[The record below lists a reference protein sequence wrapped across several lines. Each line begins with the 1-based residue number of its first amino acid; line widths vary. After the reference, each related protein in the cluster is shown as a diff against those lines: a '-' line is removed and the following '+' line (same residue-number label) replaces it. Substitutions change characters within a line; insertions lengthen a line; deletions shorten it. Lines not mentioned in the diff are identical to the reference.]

1 MFIFRAFLAIFD
13 IARYQE
19 MLRGNTEMFPPGFPK
34 RGVYHMKLTA
44 ANVELPEGK
53 HDTIFLDDVLKGF
66 GLRVRR
72 LSNRR
77 ITHNWIIQYRQH
89 GHQRRMIIG
98 SGDKLTAT
106 QARAKARKLL
116 AEVELGGDPQADR
129 RERREKDTKSFRFV
143 ISHEEN
149 REEEDQGGFLENKSA
164 VKESTKRMLANYL
177 LGPLGK
183 RAQKQGM
190 KPYLKALHP
199 MPIDKITRADISAR
213 ILAASKSSGEP
224 TAIALRS
231 ALNSLFS
238 WAMRMGL
245 VEANPVIEAI
255 SPPKQETRDRVLI
268 EAELAAI
275 WKALLDDDY
284 GKVIKLLVLT
294 GCRREEIGG
303 MRWSEFNFHHGTW
316 TLPAARSK
324 NTKAHTLPLT
334 SLMLDVLDTIPHRDG
349 VDLLFGRKHGFTGW
363 SIGKRMMDERLG
375 LPAWTH
381 HDIRRS
387 AATHMAN
394 IGIQPHIIEEILN
407 HQSGHRRGVAGIYNR
422 SPYER
427 EVRAALA
434 LWSDHVRALVEG
446 SERKI
451 VPLQRQV
458 S

>member
-1 MFIFRAFLAIFD
+1 
-13 IARYQE
+13 
-19 MLRGNTEMFPPGFPK
+19 MFPPGFPK

-53 HDTIFLDDVLKGF
+53 HDAIFLDDVLKGF

-72 LSNRR
+72 LRNRR
-77 ITHNWIIQYRQH
+77 ITRNWIIQYRQH

-98 SGDKLTAT
+98 SGDKLTAA

-143 ISHEEN
+143 ISQDEN
-149 REEEDQGGFLENKSA
+149 REEEDPGGFLENKSA

-183 RAQKQGM
+183 RAEKQGM

-231 ALNSLFS
+231 ALNALLFS

-245 VEANPVIEAI
+245 VEADPVIEAI
-255 SPPKQETRDRVLI
+255 SPPKQDSRDRVLTD
-268 EAELAAI
+268 AELAAI
-275 WKALLDDDY
+275 WKALPDDDY

-303 MRWSEFNFHHGTW
+303 MRWSEFNFHQGTW

-324 NTKAHTLPLT
+324 N
-334 SLMLDVLDTIPHRDG
+334 
-349 VDLLFGRKHGFTGW
+349 GRKHGFTGW

-394 IGIQPHIIEEILN
+394 IGIQPHIIEAVLN

-451 VPLQRQV
+451 VPLRRQV